1 MQSEGNS
8 SPVRC
13 TSQTSQASRPARLS
27 SRKTGAPSIRAAVA
41 EWLSSAPA
49 AASRA
54 PLPPRAFS

>member
-8 SPVRC
+8 SPVRW
-13 TSQTSQASRPARLS
+13 TSHTSHPKRPARLR
-27 SRKTGAPSIRAAVA
+27 SRKIGAPSIKAAVA

-49 AASRA
+49 AAKRA